1 MNDLWADVLLCFLIW
16 SIALT
21 LLLILPAWL
30 LVTGIK
36 RKRRWRV
43 LAGTVW
49 LASSCVLV
57 ALVAD
62 PFSTR
67 HEGILD
73 HGTTPDGREYVLFQV
88 WNGEPYAVQ
97 LYVRNTNGGWR
108 FYYVDHEVW
117 PWRHGGQIDFSDGKV
132 CVFCGEELFR
142 VLDIDE
148 ENGSESERYP
158 NYMTAEEVFNSCRYY
173 RNRKGL
179 TK

>member
-1 MNDLWADVLLCFLIW
+1 MKKLTKAILALFL
-16 SIALT
+16 
-21 LLLILPAWL
+21 
-30 LVTGIK
+30 
-36 RKRRWRV
+36 V
-43 LAGTVW
+43 LASGKCLGDWTDAGW
-49 LASSCVLV
+49 
-57 ALVAD
+57 
-62 PFSTR
+62 
-67 HEGILD
+67 H
-73 HGTTPDGREYVLFQV
+73 V

-158 NYMTAEEVFNSCRYY
+158 NYMTAEEVFNSCRYN

>member
-1 MNDLWADVLLCFLIW
+1 MNNLWADVLLCFLIW

-73 HGTTPDGREYVLFQV
+73 HGEV
-88 WNGEPYAVQ
+88 VQ